1 MILGFD
7 IGNTDTVMGIFD
19 EDEIV
24 PRKRYRYK
32 TNREET
38 ADGLYAEVHSF
49 LRIYSE
55 EAGLESEVSGIV
67 FSSVVPEVNE
77 RYALLSDT
85 LCKCEPIA
93 VSALVNLSIQ
103 IRYDIPSQLG
113 ADRIANA
120 EASFQEYGRD
130 CIIVDLGTAT
140 TFCVLHESGIY
151 DGGLIGPGIQVAMD
165 ALSNKTSRL
174 LKVEFA
180 KPESMIAHNTAEAI
194 TSGFFYGWLSM
205 VEGIIKRIE
214 EQYKKDFLK
223 IITGGFSEIVGKN
236 IECKNVI
243 DRDLTM
249 KGLKY
254 IYDLNV
260 LK

>member
-19 EDEIV
+19 EDEVV
-24 PRKRYRYK
+24 PRKSYRYK
-32 TNREET
+32 SNREET
-38 ADGLYAEVHSF
+38 ADGLHAKVHSF
-49 LRIYSE
+49 LRIFSE

-77 RYALLSDT
+77 RYEILSDT
-85 LCKCEPIA
+85 LCKREPVEI
-93 VSALVNLSIQ
+93 SALVNLSIQ
-103 IRYDIPSQLG
+103 IKYDIPSQLG

-120 EASFQEYGRD
+120 EASLREYGRD

-165 ALSNKTSRL
+165 ALSERTSRL

-180 KPESMIAHNTAEAI
+180 KPERMIARNTAEAI
-194 TSGFFYGWLSM
+194 ASGFFYGWLSM
-205 VEGIIKRIE
+205 VEGIITRIE
-214 EQYKKDFLK
+214 KQYEKDFLK
-223 IITGGFSEIVGKN
+223 ILTGGFSEIIGRN
-236 IECKNVI
+236 IECENVI
-243 DRDLTM
+243 ERDLTM

-254 IYDLNV
+254 IYDLNK